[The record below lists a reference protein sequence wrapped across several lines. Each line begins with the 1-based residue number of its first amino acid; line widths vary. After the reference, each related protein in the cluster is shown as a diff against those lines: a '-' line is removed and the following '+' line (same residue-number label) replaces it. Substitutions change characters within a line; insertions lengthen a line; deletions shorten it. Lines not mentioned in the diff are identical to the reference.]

1 MWVGEDAAALRLA
14 AGAVPKSDGAL
25 GGGAL
30 PVGARRGVR
39 SAAAVRRVVR
49 EELQQVG

>member
-39 SAAAVRRVVR
+39 SAAVRRVVR